1 MVLSAECVC
10 SAGFAGKACELKRC
24 PNDCGD
30 VVESDVVGSANS
42 GKVPVRRGTCD
53 GETGMCHCLPGWGGA
68 DCKKKE
74 CPGEDMPCSGHGL
87 CDSATASCACENGW
101 LGEACDASTCSGE
114 KRGSWNPEKKQCECT
129 RRERE
134 ATEADEQKK
143 KTDMPPLYWGEFCEM
158 LACPGYLEDGSGFA
172 MDGEMAFCSGH
183 GVCNGSLST
192 DKGGVKDSPIEVG
205 TCKCSAGFTGL
216 DCSVPFGL
224 RPAHEVAR
232 EIEELAKERA
242 QAEIDAE
249 KEESRIPGAEER
261 PGLLP
266 GQGPS
271 VSTIRMRLELQ
282 FRAEGVN
289 IAGQILPAVAKGVS
303 RFSGLHSGVVLLTT
317 ELHDGIKNDQP
328 GGVVELHGGRD
339 NATIKV
345 EMVKY
350 VDYEDELNNTARP
363 DLPSSVYHSE
373 CIVDVAIS
381 VMTGQTSDSAFA
393 VLDTLSSATHDAL
406 IVSKSRAD
414 LCAAI
419 VPRQGGVC
427 LKDAM
432 HVLNGPEMKSREL
445 TADEI
450 AEFILMDGEDAKSL
464 NATEKAKMATHMENE
479 EGISMDA
486 VEEAAIEADHV
497 NEKKRDSGDS
507 SSTGGYG
514 AV

>member
-1 MVLSAECVC
+1 
-10 SAGFAGKACELKRC
+10 
-24 PNDCGD
+24 
-30 VVESDVVGSANS
+30 
-42 GKVPVRRGTCD
+42 
-53 GETGMCHCLPGWGGA
+53 
-68 DCKKKE
+68 
-74 CPGEDMPCSGHGL
+74 
-87 CDSATASCACENGW
+87 
-101 LGEACDASTCSGE
+101 
-114 KRGSWNPEKKQCECT
+114 
-129 RRERE
+129 
-134 ATEADEQKK
+134 
-143 KTDMPPLYWGEFCEM
+143 
-158 LACPGYLEDGSGFA
+158 
-172 MDGEMAFCSGH
+172 
-183 GVCNGSLST
+183 
-192 DKGGVKDSPIEVG
+192 
-205 TCKCSAGFTGL
+205 
-216 DCSVPFGL
+216 
-224 RPAHEVAR
+224 
-232 EIEELAKERA
+232 
-242 QAEIDAE
+242 
-249 KEESRIPGAEER
+249 
-261 PGLLP
+261 
-266 GQGPS
+266 
-271 VSTIRMRLELQ
+271 MRLELQ

-303 RFSGLHSGVVLLTT
+303 RFSGLNSGVVLLTT

-432 HVLNGPEMKSREL
+432 HVLNGPEMNSREL